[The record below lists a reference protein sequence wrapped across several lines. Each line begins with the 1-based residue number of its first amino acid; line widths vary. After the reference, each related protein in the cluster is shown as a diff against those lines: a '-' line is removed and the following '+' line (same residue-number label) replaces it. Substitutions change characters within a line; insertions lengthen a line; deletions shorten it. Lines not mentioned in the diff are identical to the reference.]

1 MTRYPRFRTDKEIYR
16 RRFLEGIVAKR
27 EIRSINYKNDDGSL
41 RHAFASCSFFD
52 GIPGLS
58 FRGVLDVCFSLKK
71 LVVLE

>member
-1 MTRYPRFRTDKEIYR
+1 M
-16 RRFLEGIVAKR
+16 AKR